1 MRLTQQTR
9 NAIRVL
15 IHCARQESQ
24 VFRIS
29 EIAKACDITEFNA
42 FKLIPILVQG
52 QFLITIRGRYGGVKL
67 AMEPADISVGAVVRA
82 TEQSFAEQEASST
95 KKATSKK
102 AQPDENSELFQGMM
116 AEAFETFLHTLDAHT
131 IADFLT
137 SNSLGDMLGDTAKK
151 KHDLAEQDKASSS
164 RPSARN

>member
-15 IHCARQESQ
+15 IHCARQDDE

-29 EIAKACDITEFNA
+29 DIARACDITEFNA

-67 AMEPADISVGAVVRA
+67 AMQPADISVGAVVRA
-82 TEQSFAEQEASST
+82 TEQSFAEQEANST
-95 KKATSKK
+95 KKASSK
-102 AQPDENSELFQGMM
+102 AALPDENSELFQGMM

-137 SNSLGDMLGDTAKK
+137 NDSLGGMLGDTAKK
-151 KHDLAEQDKASSS
+151 KQNPAEQDTTSSS
-164 RPSARN
+164 RPTARN